1 MLPQTTSRRAG
12 MFLLYQALFRL
23 QICEQ
28 MRCCWGISPK
38 FRGSLLCSHS
48 NWNRMQRHFPNKLWS
63 CNSEQLGW
71 AAKDKNAKR
80 SLWKFI
86 HPCHSS
92 IHPTNSYEASS
103 MCWGF
108 SGKDRKD
115 LCPDGALRLLW
126 LRETLKEQFMS
137 VRKAEAQDALSDNKS
152 HVFGNFLKIYPP

>member
-71 AAKDKNAKR
+71 AAKDKNAYMPR
-80 SLWKFI
+80 DHSGSLFI
-86 HPCHSS
+86 HVIHLSIQQIVMKHPPCAGDSVVKTERIFALMEHSDYCGLERHWRS
-92 IHPTNSYEASS
+92 NSWVLEKRKPRMLCQIISHMSS
-103 MCWGF
+103 EI
-108 SGKDRKD
+108 S
-115 LCPDGALRLLW
+115 
-126 LRETLKEQFMS
+126 
-137 VRKAEAQDALSDNKS
+137 
-152 HVFGNFLKIYPP
+152 